1 MSPGSVVRRSEGIE
15 RAVPLEGPAQH
26 LWPHPCNTP
35 TSLPAST
42 PAYLPPQCTQK
53 PSSSS
58 SNVNEIMCLISSRPL
73 SSWLLILAQNP
84 VSLARPTGPGGS
96 GPRPLTGSGRM
107 LPFQLTVGLPRAQR
121 ALPPLG
127 KGLSLCHR
135 GLSEQPLSCHSSP
148 DLYPPRHPVRS
159 RNGHKL

>member
-1 MSPGSVVRRSEGIE
+1 MP
-15 RAVPLEGPAQH
+15 PEGPAQH

-42 PAYLPPQCTQK
+42 PAYLPPRCTRK

-73 SSWLLILAQNP
+73 SGWLLILAQNP

-107 LPFQLTVGLPRAQR
+107 LPFQLTVGLPRAHR

-127 KGLSLCHR
+127 KGLSLCHMASP
-135 GLSEQPLSCHSSP
+135 GGASLSNPSHVTPHQICILPGTLPCQKP
-148 DLYPPRHPVRS
+148 
-159 RNGHKL
+159 